1 MTIRPRY
8 RQPQARPCIAR
19 AALLAML
26 LQLALPFLGLGQ
38 LAARGIG
45 DAPFVICTGAGL
57 VWVNPDGTPVKDEQ
71 APDQSCPICTSGKLA
86 ALAVLPLAPALTLPA
101 PPTMRLATAGLG
113 VSLAPQATPP
123 LPPRG
128 PPATDRAL

>member
-1 MTIRPRY
+1 MIIRPRY
-8 RQPQARPCIAR
+8 WQRRARSYIAR

-38 LAARGIG
+38 LVARGVG

-57 VWVNPDGTPVKDEQ
+57 VWVNPDGTPVEDERT
-71 APDQSCPICTSGKLA
+71 PEQSCPICTSGKLA

-101 PPTMRLATAGLG
+101 PPAMRLATAGLD
-113 VSLAPQATPP
+113 VALTPQAAPP
-123 LPPRG
+123 PPRG
-128 PPATDRAL
+128 PPATDRTP

>member
-57 VWVNPDGTPVKDEQ
+57 VWVNPDGTPVEDHEETH
-71 APDQSCPICTSGKLA
+71 PSCPVCALGKLA
-86 ALAVLPLAPALTLPA
+86 ASAVLPMAPVLTLPA
-101 PPTMRLATAGLG
+101 ALAMRLVPPGRD
-113 VSLAPQATPP
+113 VSLALRTAPP
-123 LPPRG
+123 LPARG
-128 PPATDRAL
+128 PPLTS